1 MIRYQLPRQWI
12 RYDPA
17 TLFEELVDAKTAVL
31 TLRQL
36 PYQREWVEALQQV
49 QLKLEVAGTSRI
61 EGAEFTEGELEAAM
75 REGPQQMLSRS
86 QRQVQAA
93 VRAYQWIST
102 LPDDRPLTVELI
114 SELHRLIVTGADD
127 DHCPPGRLRQP
138 DHNVIFGN
146 PPHRGAEGGAECAQA
161 VAALSE
167 ATRREFRDHDPLI
180 QALALHYHVAAIH
193 PFEDGNGRTA
203 RALEALLLQRAGLR
217 SSCFIPMSNYYYDE
231 KPTYLTT
238 LARVRAQDHDLT
250 AFLKFG
256 LRGIAVQSQRLLRE
270 IQDRV
275 AKALYRDMMLDLF
288 SRLKSPRKRVIA
300 QRQIEILKLLLEGPM
315 EVNRLKDA
323 TLGLYSGVRHAERAA
338 YRDLTILFALGAIE
352 FDGNYRVRVRLEW
365 PTEITETEFF
375 ARVKA
380 FPKARTHGFLR

>member
-1 MIRYQLPRQWI
+1 VIRYQLPRQWI